1 MNRILVL
8 MAEGFEETEL
18 VVPFD
23 ILVRGGVKVTLAA
36 INNDDGEV
44 EGAHHLLMRA
54 DAKLSEINLNDYNAV
69 FLPGG
74 GRGVDNLKH
83 CEAVL
88 DIVREFHEKKKWV
101 TAICAAPAVLAAA
114 GITFKHKITSYPGMD
129 ADLKKFCTAYL
140 QDRVVVDGNVVT
152 SRGPGT
158 AEEFGLKVLE
168 LLEGKE
174 AADRV
179 HDQMVCR

>member
-1 MNRILVL
+1 MNRILIL
-8 MAEGFEETEL
+8 MADGFEETEL
-18 VVPFD
+18 VAPFD
-23 ILVRGGVKVTLAA
+23 ILVRGGVKATLAS
-36 INNDDGEV
+36 ISDDGEV
-44 EGAHHLLMRA
+44 EGAHHLVMQA
-54 DAKLSEINLNDYNAV
+54 DAKLSEINVNDYSAI

-83 CEAVL
+83 SDAVL
-88 DIVREFHEKKKWV
+88 DLVREFHEKGKLV

-129 ADLKKFCTAYL
+129 EDLKKFCVAYL
-140 QDRVVVDGNVVT
+140 QDRIVVDGNVVT

-168 LLEGKE
+168 ILEGKE
-174 AADRV
+174 IAKRV